1 MGFANTSQFVIIGAG
16 QAGGWAAKTLRDGGF
31 EGRIVLVSDE
41 PHPPYE
47 RPPLSKAV
55 LTAAKPPES
64 CYLWSRDRLRE
75 LSIEL
80 QEECAV
86 DIERGRH
93 EVALSS
99 GRRIRYDRLLIATG
113 SRPRRLACPG
123 ASLPGVHY
131 LRTIQDSVAIGR
143 TIQSGNR
150 LLVVGGGWIGLEV
163 AASAASKGAAVTVVE
178 ASDRLCG
185 RSLPVSLGRYF
196 LELHQA
202 HGVDIRLNAKL
213 DSFAGEGRLERVV
226 FAGGEEIEACAA
238 VVGIGVEPN
247 VDLAARSGL
256 EVRNGIVVNEHAR
269 TSDPDIFAAGDVA
282 NQPFAVPGGRMRFE
296 SWKNAQDHGI
306 AAAKAMLDQEPPKRE
321 IPWFWSDQYEVNFQM
336 LGLPGADSL
345 VFQKGDPASG
355 GFVHYFVQ
363 DKLLSAVAAVNS
375 PRDLRDAKR
384 AMAAGQPFNSEGLTA
399 VSQH

>member
-1 MGFANTSQFVIIGAG
+1 MRFGNTSQFVIIGAG
-16 QAGGWAAKTLRDGGF
+16 QAGGWAAKSLRDGGF
-31 EGRIVLVSDE
+31 EGRIILISDE

-55 LTAAKPPES
+55 LTAAKSPES

-80 QEECAV
+80 EEERAV
-86 DIERGRH
+86 DVERGRH

-99 GRRIRYDRLLIATG
+99 GRRIRYDRLLMATG

-123 ASLPGVHY
+123 ADLAGVHY
-131 LRTIQDSVAIGR
+131 LRTIQDSIAIGQ
-143 TIQSGNR
+143 TIQPGCR

-163 AASAASKGAAVTVVE
+163 AASAASKGVVVTVIE

-185 RSLPVSLGRYF
+185 RSLPLSLGRYF
-196 LELHQA
+196 LDLHHA
-202 HGVDIRLNAKL
+202 HGVNIRLNAKL
-213 DSFAGEGRLERVV
+213 ASFAGEGRLERAV
-226 FAGGEEIEACAA
+226 FADGEAIEVSAV

-247 VDLAARSGL
+247 VDLASRSGL
-256 EVRNGIVVNEHAR
+256 EVRNGIVVDERAR
-269 TSDPDIFAAGDVA
+269 TSDPNIFAAGDVA

-306 AAAKAMLDQEPPKRE
+306 AAAKAMLDQEPLKRD

-336 LGLPGADSL
+336 LGLPAAGSL
-345 VFQKGDPASG
+345 VYQKGDPASG
-355 GFVHYFVQ
+355 AFVQYFVQ
-363 DKLLSAVAAVNS
+363 DNLLSAVAAVNS

-384 AMAAGQPFNSEGLTA
+384 AIAAGQPFNSEGLTA
-399 VSQH
+399 VSQD